1 MFIYKAMAY
10 AYLSSSSNCV
20 GENEE
25 RENEGGHEGDSDEAD
40 EDSSRKSP
48 TDDQQVYIANDVI
61 MM

>member
-10 AYLSSSSNCV
+10 AYLSSNSSNCV

-48 TDDQQVYIANDVI
+48 TDDQQV
-61 MM
+61 